1 MTTSQFALDFRFLL
15 LDSYKKLGLSEE
27 DVMVCLMIDHLL
39 KQGNRLVT
47 ADLLALKMNRK
58 AKEIDATMVGLVK
71 RNYLEYEV
79 TGGEMR
85 TSLKP
90 LETKLYAEF
99 EKALTQNRQNLNA
112 AERNAELSE
121 LYAYFE
127 KRLARALSPI
137 EKEFIANWL
146 DDAYGVKT
154 IKDALEDALA
164 AGKKTIKSIDKILRS
179 NRAREDISKEGYTG
193 VSSRWSADIERTIEI
208 AKTKWVKDDDE
219 D

>member
-27 DVMVCLMIDHLL
+27 DVLVCLMIDHLL

-71 RNYLEYEV
+71 R
-79 TGGEMR
+79 
-85 TSLKP
+85 P

-99 EKALTQNRQNLNA
+99 EKALAQNRQNLNA
-112 AERNAELSE
+112 AERNAELSD
-121 LYAYFE
+121 LYSYFE